1 MTRDLDRYRDMKVD
15 WNTILGEDP
24 DILGGILRDVV
35 KRSHKSRTKMS
46 RRQRS
51 EKFSQING
59 TTSFAE
65 QKFSIA
71 INALRAGDPL
81 EKFAK
86 RIDMPEMIVELLLDG
101 EVVPDVDLLAEIAE
115 SLNKPYNY
123 FLEYRIHFV
132 LASIESF
139 LIQHPETLSA
149 WIGRA
154 EL

>member
-59 TTSFAE
+59 TTS
-65 QKFSIA
+65 
-71 INALRAGDPL
+71 
-81 EKFAK
+81 
-86 RIDMPEMIVELLLDG
+86 
-101 EVVPDVDLLAEIAE
+101 
-115 SLNKPYNY
+115 
-123 FLEYRIHFV
+123 
-132 LASIESF
+132 
-139 LIQHPETLSA
+139 
-149 WIGRA
+149 
-154 EL
+154 